1 MTNDLRA
8 RLADARLYL
17 CTDARRSQGDLPRF
31 LDAVLGAGVD
41 IVQLREK
48 GLEAGEELALLEV
61 FAGACRRHGRL
72 LAVNDRA
79 DVALAAGADVLHLG
93 QDDLPVRVARRIL
106 GPGPLIGRSSHSPA
120 QADAVAAE
128 PGVDYFCA
136 GPVWATPTKPGR
148 PATGPGLL
156 AHVAHTSQ
164 PAPGSRSAAS
174 AWAGW
179 TTCSPPGPP
188 AWSWSA
194 RSRRPTIPP
203 LRRGR
208 LPSACPSA
216 AGPPRRRPVS
226 PAGRRSCNDGQ
237 MRIVSVES
245 TDLFVGTAQRP
256 LQVVRVTLVNEEP
269 GAASARLGVQGAG
282 VRDPGPFGVNDL
294 LPGEEKAFEVPVE
307 IAAPY
312 QPGSTR
318 RVTVTLEN
326 EAGLVSR
333 VQAEADIT
341 VAEPGWTMW
350 MVSHFHYDPVWW
362 NTQGQFTEARLSLPD
377 EDGRL
382 PDVRSAFELVGA
394 HLDKARKDA
403 DYKFVLAEIDYL
415 KPYFDAFPQDRQDLR
430 RLMAEGRV
438 EIVGGNYNEPSTNL
452 ICAEAII
459 RNAVYGIGFQR
470 DVFGGDPRSA
480 WMLDVFG
487 HDPGYPGLMAAAGL
501 TSSAWARGPFHQWG
515 PSGAEG
521 GDRRMQ
527 FSTEFEW
534 ISPDGH
540 GLLTAYMA
548 HHYGAG
554 WRLHTLPDLQAAEL
568 EAYGQFRGLAQ
579 VATTRNVLLPVGS
592 DHVIPARWVT
602 DIHRD
607 WNRRYVWP
615 RFTTAVPREFFD
627 AVRAEA
633 SSGGRAGAW
642 ITPQTRDMN
651 PVYTGKDVSYIDT
664 KQAQRAIETVVTEAE
679 RLGTLAWRAGAPY
692 PHAALDKA
700 WRLLAYGAHHDGITG
715 VESDQVYLDLL
726 GGWREAWELGSAARR
741 GRRRRPPGGYGGAGS
756 DPVGGGSRG
765 VVPPDGVVFNAL
777 ARPRGGVARVTVQVP
792 DDGTR
797 WLEVRDGA
805 GQPVR
810 ALAEGVRR
818 RPDGSVAEMTLTLAV
833 ADVPALGSLNYRLVP
848 ADPSSEL
855 TGEWHQAAFPA
866 ENTIEN
872 GRYLV
877 TADPAH
883 GGTISVTDKRTGARV
898 LAGPGNE
905 LVIQDEYAQHPRHG
919 EGPWHLSPKGP
930 GLGSA
935 SVPATVRQERCRIG
949 SRLVA
954 SFTLDRLDVITE
966 TVLWENAERV
976 EFRTHVDSYR
986 GRDRLLRVR
995 FPADVPGGLPVYQTA
1010 TAVVGRSFGVVDVDS
1025 ADHWY
1030 TLDNPAHQWFG
1041 VGSTARVRTGD
1052 PRGLT
1057 QAIGV
1062 AEVVCPLLPNDL
1074 RDTLRELLV
1083 ALAAAGVTATCS
1095 QADGSRYGG
1104 IDADSNLPDVRI
1116 TVGGPE
1122 VEPVHRR
1129 GAGRVRARVR
1139 QGAGGP
1145 AGRRFRDGTA
1155 VGTGGPGP
1163 GGHVRAGRRR
1173 ARGRRPAGAH
1183 RGGRRARRTGRGSH
1197 RPGRGP
1203 GRRGG
1208 GRRRPC
1214 RQGTRG
1220 RRGTRRRGRP
1230 VPLADRSVAV
1240 LNRGTPGCV
1249 VTPDGTLHMSLMR
1262 SCSAWPSGIW
1272 IDGDRRTAPDGSS
1285 FAWQHWSHTFE
1296 YALASGPGDWR
1307 TAGFNL
1313 IAEDYN
1319 HDLIAVPGGAGPQP
1333 DAGLQPGAG
1342 LSVEPA
1348 TVTVSALKPRGN
1360 QLAAGRIR
1368 ALADAAAEDAAVT
1381 VRLRETSGQ
1390 ATTARI
1396 RLEGEVSAA
1405 WLTDLLEE
1413 SDGAP
1418 LRVEN
1423 GTIFVDMPAFGTVT
1437 LLVRGDAPP
1446 RPLRS
1451 WGDASPR
1458 PPLGGPSPPNPDFPS
1473 GPADPSDPPCLPD
1486 PSCHSGPS
1494 CLPDPSWG
1502 AACLCTVLA
1511 ARQGA
1516 GSGRE
1521 LAGGGALLPR
1531 QGRPGRPG
1539 RGGGADA
1546 DRGLRGRAR
1555 LGGRGTGHAG
1565 RGNRRLSG

>member
-1 MTNDLRA
+1 M
-8 RLADARLYL
+8 
-17 CTDARRSQGDLPRF
+17 
-31 LDAVLGAGVD
+31 
-41 IVQLREK
+41 
-48 GLEAGEELALLEV
+48 
-61 FAGACRRHGRL
+61 
-72 LAVNDRA
+72 
-79 DVALAAGADVLHLG
+79 
-93 QDDLPVRVARRIL
+93 
-106 GPGPLIGRSSHSPA
+106 
-120 QADAVAAE
+120 
-128 PGVDYFCA
+128 
-136 GPVWATPTKPGR
+136 
-148 PATGPGLL
+148 
-156 AHVAHTSQ
+156 
-164 PAPGSRSAAS
+164 
-174 AWAGW
+174 
-179 TTCSPPGPP
+179 TCS
-188 AWSWSA
+188 
-194 RSRRPTIPP
+194 
-203 LRRGR
+203 
-208 LPSACPSA
+208 
-216 AGPPRRRPVS
+216 
-226 PAGRRSCNDGQ
+226 
-237 MRIVSVES
+237 
-245 TDLFVGTAQRP
+245 
-256 LQVVRVTLVNEEP
+256 
-269 GAASARLGVQGAG
+269 
-282 VRDPGPFGVNDL
+282 
-294 LPGEEKAFEVPVE
+294 PGEEKAFEVPVE

-715 VESDQVYLDLL
+715 VESDRCTCGRVRRPEACNDEQMRIVSVESTDLFVGTAQRPLQVVRVTLVNEEPGAASARLGVQGAGVRDPGPFGINDLNPGEEKAFEAPWRSPRRTSRAARGGSRSPSRAEAGRRIQAEADITVAEPGWTMWMVSHFHYDPVWWNTQGQFTEARLSLPDEDGRLPDVRSAFELVGAHLDKARKDPDYKFVLAEIDYLKPYFDAFPQDRQDLRRLMAEGRVEIVGGNYNEPNTNLISAEAIIRNAVYGIGFQRDVFGGDPRSAWMLDAFGHDPGYPGLMAAAGLTSSAWARGPFHQWGPSGAEGGDRRMQFGTEFEWISPDGRGLLTAYMAHHYGAGWRLHTLPDLQAAELEAYGQFRGLAQVATTRNVLLPVGADHVIPARWVTDIHRDWNQRYVWPRFTTAVPREFFDAVRAEASSGGHAGAWITPQTRDMNPVYTGKDVSYIDTKQAQRAIETAVTEAERLGTLAWRAGAPYPHAALDAAWRLLAYGAHHDGITGVESDQVYLDLL

-741 GRRRRPPGGYGGAGS
+741 DAVAALAGPTGPGL
-756 DPVGGGSRG
+756 G
-765 VVPPDGVVFNAL
+765 VSVFNAL

-818 RPDGSVAEMTLTLAV
+818 RPDGSLAEMTLTLAV
-833 ADVPALGSLNYRLVP
+833 ADVPALGSLSYRLVP
-848 ADPSSEL
+848 ADPSSEW
-855 TGEWHQAAFPA
+855 TGEWRQDAFAA

-872 GRYLV
+872 GRYAV
-877 TADPAH
+877 TADPAR
-883 GGTISVTDKRTGARV
+883 GGTVSMTDKRTRASV

-930 GLGSA
+930 GLGSV
-935 SVPATVRQERCRIG
+935 SVPATVRQERCPIG

-954 SFTLDRLDVITE
+954 SFALDGLDVNTE

-1041 VGSTARVRTGD
+1041 VGSTARVRTGG
-1052 PRGLT
+1052 RNGLT

-1116 TVGGPE
+1116 AVGGPE
-1122 VEPVHRR
+1122 VNP
-1129 GAGRVRARVR
+1129 
-1139 QGAGGP
+1139 
-1145 AGRRFRDGTA
+1145 FTA
-1155 VGTGGPGP
+1155 
-1163 GGHVRAGRRR
+1163 
-1173 ARGRRPAGAH
+1173 
-1183 RGGRRARRTGRGSH
+1183 
-1197 RPGRGP
+1197 
-1203 GRRGG
+1203 
-1208 GRRRPC
+1208 
-1214 RQGTRG
+1214 
-1220 RRGTRRRGRP
+1220 
-1230 VPLADRSVAV
+1230 
-1240 LNRGTPGCV
+1240 
-1249 VTPDGTLHMSLMR
+1249 
-1262 SCSAWPSGIW
+1262 
-1272 IDGDRRTAPDGSS
+1272 
-1285 FAWQHWSHTFE
+1285 E
-1296 YALASGPGDWR
+1296 
-1307 TAGFNL
+1307 
-1313 IAEDYN
+1313 
-1319 HDLIAVPGGAGPQP
+1319 
-1333 DAGLQPGAG
+1333 
-1342 LSVEPA
+1342 
-1348 TVTVSALKPRGN
+1348 
-1360 QLAAGRIR
+1360 
-1368 ALADAAAEDAAVT
+1368 
-1381 VRLRETSGQ
+1381 
-1390 ATTARI
+1390 
-1396 RLEGEVSAA
+1396 
-1405 WLTDLLEE
+1405 
-1413 SDGAP
+1413 
-1418 LRVEN
+1418 
-1423 GTIFVDMPAFGTVT
+1423 
-1437 LLVRGDAPP
+1437 
-1446 RPLRS
+1446 
-1451 WGDASPR
+1451 
-1458 PPLGGPSPPNPDFPS
+1458 
-1473 GPADPSDPPCLPD
+1473 
-1486 PSCHSGPS
+1486 
-1494 CLPDPSWG
+1494 
-1502 AACLCTVLA
+1502 VLA
-1511 ARQGA
+1511 AAGPGYAKALAARLDA
-1516 GSGRE
+1516 GSGRH
-1521 LAGGGALLPR
+1521 GCGC
-1531 QGRPGRPG
+1531 RP
-1539 RGGGADA
+1539 
-1546 DRGLRGRAR
+1546 
-1555 LGGRGTGHAG
+1555 RGTGRTRSGRTPTCAG
-1565 RGNRRLSG
+1565 PATCRC